1 MEQQNLCHSIFSTVE
16 RFDRLVTQPG
26 KGSLMNAQQLDG
38 KVAYITGAASGAGA
52 ATARRLVAAGA
63 KVVVADVDESN
74 GKAVAASIGNNAV
87 FMMHD
92 ITNEDDWKRNLQ
104 ATVDQFGALHILVNC
119 AGITLLGNIVETSY
133 EHWRRAF
140 SILADGMYMGCHH
153 GVKTIEAT
161 SPLGG
166 SIVNISSPQGERV
179 ASNLA
184 AYGAAKAAGL
194 NLTRSVAL
202 YCAEASN
209 GIRCNSVLPG
219 GMLTA
224 MTEDFI
230 SDAPDRE
237 EAIKGIAAMH
247 PMKRVCE
254 PEEVA
259 EAVLYLASDAS
270 SFVTGINLPVDGGY
284 LAQ

>member
-1 MEQQNLCHSIFSTVE
+1 
-16 RFDRLVTQPG
+16 
-26 KGSLMNAQQLDG
+26 MNAQQLDG

-74 GKAVAASIGNNAV
+74 GNAVAASIGNNAV
-87 FMMHD
+87 FMTHD

-161 SPLGG
+161 SPLG
-166 SIVNISSPQGERV
+166 
-179 ASNLA
+179 
-184 AYGAAKAAGL
+184 
-194 NLTRSVAL
+194 
-202 YCAEASN
+202 
-209 GIRCNSVLPG
+209 
-219 GMLTA
+219 
-224 MTEDFI
+224 
-230 SDAPDRE
+230 
-237 EAIKGIAAMH
+237 
-247 PMKRVCE
+247 
-254 PEEVA
+254 
-259 EAVLYLASDAS
+259 
-270 SFVTGINLPVDGGY
+270 
-284 LAQ
+284 